1 MTAAVPTIRTTA
13 DLELDTVT
21 VYCPLADVG
30 NFSDAFTGRP
40 GFDPVSEAVHAVVGA
55 SERGGAAQM
64 KAEAVH
70 TIVSLAV
77 GEMAN
82 GAAVE
87 ALVVSAPA
95 ADTMAPRY
103 TSPAMADGAR
113 RRHSKRDSR
122 VMAREPPWV

>member
-1 MTAAVPTIRTTA
+1 VTAAVPTIRTTA

-40 GFDPVSEAVHAVVGA
+40 GFAPASEAVHAVVGA
-55 SERGGAAQM
+55 RERGGAAQM
-64 KAEAVH
+64 NAAAVH

-77 GEMAN
+77 GEIAN

-95 ADTMAPRY
+95 AETIAPRY
-103 TSPAMADGAR
+103 TSPAMAEGVR
-113 RRHSKRDSR
+113 RRHSKRNRR